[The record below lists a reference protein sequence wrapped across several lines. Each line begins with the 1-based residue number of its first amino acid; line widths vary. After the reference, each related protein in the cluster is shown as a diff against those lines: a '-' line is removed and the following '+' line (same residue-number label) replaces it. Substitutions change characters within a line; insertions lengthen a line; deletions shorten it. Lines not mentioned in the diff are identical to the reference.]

1 MPKNFEPA
9 IKERAVRMVLE
20 QLPEYASLSQACAAV
35 GASLG
40 VGKETLR
47 TWVRKAQIDAGER
60 EGLTTAEDEEIKRL
74 KAENRRLREDVAILK
89 AATTFFAGELDP
101 RRR

>member
-1 MPKNFEPA
+1 MPKNFDPA

-20 QLPEYASLSQACAAV
+20 QRSEYGSPSQACAAV

-47 TWVRKAQIDAGER
+47 TWVRKAQIDAGEG
-60 EGLTTAEDEEIKRL
+60 EGITTAEDEGIKRL
-74 KAENRRLREDVAILK
+74 KPENRRLHEDVAILK
-89 AATTFFAGELDP
+89 AATTFFAGKLDP
-101 RRR
+101 HKR